1 LSKRQ
6 ADRAAVDPPDAT
18 TTDVVTPT
26 TPDPSTSVL
35 RYSSFAFF
43 WFSRILSTMAFQA
56 QTVGV
61 GWQMYALTGDPLDL
75 GLVGLVQFVP
85 ILALTLVVGHV
96 ADRYDRRL
104 ILCIC
109 QAIEALTAAVL
120 VAGSIGGWLTRESL
134 LAIVAILGA
143 ARAFEEPTRAAMLP
157 GLVPRSLL
165 SRATALYASASQFA
179 RIIGPALG
187 GFLYVLGPTAAYSAA
202 TVAYA
207 VAAVLPAFIAITRT
221 VRTREPV
228 SVASVLSGLVFIW
241 SKPIILGALSL
252 DLFVVL
258 LGGAT
263 ALLPIYARDILETG
277 PWGLG
282 LLRAAPGVG
291 AIFVAIVLAR
301 QSLRRGVGPILFAS
315 VTVFGLATLAFGVSS
330 SMSVSLVA
338 LAILGAANVVSV
350 VIRWSLIQLHTP
362 DEMRGR
368 VTAVN
373 SLFTGTSN
381 QLGDFESGLTASWFG
396 AVPAVLIGGIG
407 TVGVALLWM
416 RLFPALRQ
424 ARSLDE

>member
-1 LSKRQ
+1 MTEI
-6 ADRAAVDPPDAT
+6 AT
-18 TTDVVTPT
+18 G
-26 TPDPSTSVL
+26 PSTSVL
-35 RYSSFAFF
+35 RHASFAYF
-43 WFSRILSTMAFQA
+43 WFSRILSTVAFQA

-85 ILALTLVVGHV
+85 IVLLTLVVGHV

-104 ILCIC
+104 ILSIC
-109 QAIEALTAAVL
+109 QTVEALTAAVL
-120 VAGSIGGWLTRESL
+120 VVGSLGDWLTRDTL
-134 LAIVAILGA
+134 LVVVAVLGA
-143 ARAFEEPTRAAMLP
+143 ARAFEEPTRATLLP
-157 GLVPRSLL
+157 GLVPRPLI
-165 SRATALYASASQFA
+165 SRATALYASASQLA

-207 VAAVLPAFIAITRT
+207 VAAVLPAFIVVTRT
-221 VRTREPV
+221 ERAKEPV

-241 SKPIILGALSL
+241 SKPIILGAISL

-258 LGGAT
+258 LGGAV
-263 ALLPIYARDILETG
+263 ALLPIYARDILDTG

-282 LLRAAPGVG
+282 LLRAAPGAG
-291 AIFVAIVLAR
+291 AIVVAVVLAR
-301 QSLRRGVGPILFAS
+301 HQLRRWVGPLLFAS
-315 VTVFGLATLAFGVSS
+315 VTLFGLATIAFGVST
-330 SMSVSLVA
+330 SMVLSLIA
-338 LAILGAANVVSV
+338 LAISGAANVVSV

-362 DEMRGR
+362 DAMRGR

-396 AVPAVLIGGIG
+396 AVASVVIGGVG
-407 TVGVALLWM
+407 TVLVALLWM
-416 RLFPALRQ
+416 RIFPALRQ